1 MKKMKRFGMVLLSM
15 AAALLLTAFA
25 CAAVEDTGF
34 SDVDSGAWYAD
45 AVAYCREHGLMAG
58 ITSTTFEPES
68 TLTRSQLAAVLYRA
82 EGEPA
87 VTGTDSFPDT
97 VEGSWYSSAVL
108 WALREG
114 LVSGYDNGLFG
125 TADPV
130 TREQMTAIF
139 WRYAGSPSAGEAGFS
154 DASAAGGYA
163 AAALA
168 WAESSGVIA
177 PVSGNIFAPK
187 EDATRAQVAAALM
200 AFDQL
205 PKGQTEPEQP
215 APQPDAGEHVL
226 IAYFSNT
233 NQTENIANLLQSI
246 LNADLYKITPET
258 PYTSADLN
266 YNNDSCR
273 ANQEQNDNSARPA
286 ISGSVEN
293 MAQYDTVFLG
303 YPIWWGQAPRI
314 ISTFLESYDFSGK
327 TIVPFCTSGSS
338 PIGSSAENLHALASG
353 ANWLDGQ
360 RFSGSA
366 SSETVESWV
375 SGLDLPEKQ
384 AHNAAA
390 QTKGDASAMMKITI
404 NGATLTA
411 ALEDNSSAD
420 ALRELL
426 ANSPLTVQM
435 SDYGSMEKVGP
446 LGQSLPRNDRQTDT
460 QAGDI
465 ILYQGNQIV
474 IYYDTNSWNFT
485 RLGRIEGTT
494 AQELRGILGSGD
506 IRATFSL
513 EE

>member
-34 SDVDSGAWYAD
+34 SDVDSSAWYAD

-154 DASAAGGYA
+154 DAAAAGGYA

-205 PKGQTEPEQP
+205 PKGQPEPEQP
-215 APQPDAGEHVL
+215 APQPGTGEHVL

-303 YPIWWGQAPRI
+303 YPIWWGQAPKI
-314 ISTFLESYDFSGK
+314 ISTFLESYDLSGK

-338 PIGSSAENLHALASG
+338 GIGSSATNLHSLAS
-353 ANWLDGQ
+353 AATWMDGQ
-360 RFSGSA
+360 RFSGNA
-366 SSETVESWV
+366 SRSTVETWV
-375 SGLDLPEKQ
+375 NDLGL
-384 AHNAAA
+384 
-390 QTKGDASAMMKITI
+390 
-404 NGATLTA
+404 TLTPA
-411 ALEDNSSAD
+411 A
-420 ALRELL
+420 
-426 ANSPLTVQM
+426 
-435 SDYGSMEKVGP
+435 
-446 LGQSLPRNDRQTDT
+446 
-460 QAGDI
+460 
-465 ILYQGNQIV
+465 
-474 IYYDTNSWNFT
+474 
-485 RLGRIEGTT
+485 
-494 AQELRGILGSGD
+494 
-506 IRATFSL
+506 
-513 EE
+513 